1 MMRKR
6 VRPFHFNKVKML
18 AVMFSFL
25 FFIFSMYVYSFMS
38 VGDIKHYKNAYN
50 GMSFSIISS
59 YSHYRG
65 AIGSW
70 EIVPFFISY
79 IFSILTSYEFYASF
93 LNFIMAYFLSIIL
106 LSRKYNRWIVFAL
119 VFPLN
124 YYFLVLS
131 FGAERLKVAI
141 IFMLAFYY
149 LYNVKGDY
157 KRSFSAIIMSLLS
170 HVQMVILYFSVA
182 LSSMGARRIIK
193 FAPVFLLVISFVVIL
208 LLANPF
214 VIDILLNKFKI
225 YVELSQVSL
234 GSFLGI
240 FLLIVGCGFD
250 KKKLKSIFTLS
261 LVFAFVIMLVGATRI
276 NIMLYFLYVGFFL
289 TGHTKIFSFKFL
301 IFLASSIYFNY
312 KGYFFIIDVI
322 SGGDGFN

>member
-1 MMRKR
+1 

-38 VGDIKHYKNAYN
+38 VGDIEHYKNSYN

-65 AIGSW
+65 TIGSW

-79 IFSILTSYEFYASF
+79 IFSILTSYGFYASF
-93 LNFIMAYFLSIIL
+93 LNFIMAYFLSMIL
-106 LSRKYNRWIVFAL
+106 LSRKYNRWVVFAL
-119 VFPLN
+119 IFPLN
-124 YYFLVLS
+124 YYFMVLS
-131 FGAERLKVAI
+131 FGAERLKVAVV
-141 IFMLAFYY
+141 FMLAFYY
-149 LYNVKGDY
+149 FYNVKGDRR
-157 KRSFSAIIMSLLS
+157 RSFSAVILSLLS
-170 HVQMVILYFSVA
+170 HVQMVILYFSIA
-182 LSSMGARRIIK
+182 LSSMSARRLIK
-193 FAPVFLLVISFVVIL
+193 LFPAFLLFISVVVAL
-208 LLANPF
+208 LLVNPF
-214 VIDILLNKFKI
+214 VIDILLNKLKI

-240 FLLIVGCGFD
+240 FLLVIGCGFD
-250 KKKLKSIFTLS
+250 KKQLKSVFTLS

-276 NIMLYFLYVGFFL
+276 NIMLYFLYVGIFL
-289 TGHTKIFSFKFL
+289 TRHTKIFSFKFL